1 MILNTNSLHYSN
13 QLVKSPQIYKKLHV
27 LLLFGMKMMK
37 KTLLATALLGMFA
50 SHSAVASQET
60 QELRKI
66 IEQQQK
72 VLKDLE
78 KRLEQTEQR
87 VEKTADVVESTAS
100 SKSATTIGGYGE
112 LHYNNI
118 SDNLNNTDKKE
129 FDFHR
134 FVLFVGHEFN
144 STTRFFSELEVEHSI
159 AGEGKKGEVELEQ
172 AYIEHDFNN
181 MFTGKA
187 GLFLM
192 PVGIINET
200 HEPTTFYGVERN
212 PVEKDIIPATWWE
225 GGLNLNIKAAP
236 GVAFDTAVTSG
247 LYLSQSSGYKIRSG
261 RQKVSEAKGED
272 LAYTGRVKY
281 TAVPGLELAAT
292 VQYQSDLTQGEAGV
306 DTASAT
312 LMTAHAIYNIENFTV
327 KALFAQWN
335 IDGAEAELLG
345 RDKQNGFYIE
355 PSYRIN
361 DQFGVFARYNEWD
374 NNAGDN
380 ADTKKKQTN
389 VGVNYWLHENV
400 VFKADYENIGGA
412 GDSDG
417 FNLGVGY
424 QF

>member
-1 MILNTNSLHYSN
+1 
-13 QLVKSPQIYKKLHV
+13 
-27 LLLFGMKMMK
+27 MK
-37 KTLLATALLGMFA
+37 KTLIAATLFSLLASNQVMA
-50 SHSAVASQET
+50 SDET
-60 QELRKI
+60 TELRQI

-78 KRLEQTEQR
+78 KRLEQTEKR
-87 VEKTADVVESTAS
+87 VEATADVVEASAS

-118 SDNLNNTDKKE
+118 SNNQTGEDKKE

-144 STTRFFSELEVEHSI
+144 SSTRFFSELEVEHSI
-159 AGEGKKGEVELEQ
+159 AGESQNGEVELEQ
-172 AYIEHDFNN
+172 AYIEHDFNE

-200 HEPTTFYGVERN
+200 HEPTAFYGVERN

-225 GGLNLNIKAAP
+225 GGINLNIKAAP
-236 GVAFDTAVTSG
+236 GLAFDTAITSG
-247 LYLSQSSGYKIRSG
+247 LYLDQSSGYKIRNG

-292 VQYQSDLTQGEAGV
+292 VQYQSDLTQGTADV
-306 DTASAT
+306 DSAAAT
-312 LMTAHAIYNIENFTV
+312 LLTAHAIYSIEHFTV
-327 KALFAQWN
+327 KALYAQWN
-335 IDGAEAELLG
+335 IDGKEAEALG

-355 PSYRIN
+355 PAYRIN
-361 DQFGVFARYNEWD
+361 EQFGVFARYNEWD
-374 NNAGDN
+374 NNAGDS

-412 GDSDG
+412 ADSDG

>member
-1 MILNTNSLHYSN
+1 
-13 QLVKSPQIYKKLHV
+13 
-27 LLLFGMKMMK
+27 MK
-37 KTLLATALLGMFA
+37 KTLIAATLFSLLASNQAMA
-50 SHSAVASQET
+50 SDET
-60 QELRKI
+60 TELRQI

-78 KRLEQTEQR
+78 KRLEQTEKR
-87 VEKTADVVESTAS
+87 VETTADVVEATAS

-118 SDNLNNTDKKE
+118 SNNQTGTDKKE

-159 AGEGKKGEVELEQ
+159 AGESQNGEVELEQ
-172 AYIEHDFNN
+172 AYIEHDFNE
-181 MFTGKA
+181 MLTAKA

-200 HEPTTFYGVERN
+200 HEPTVFYGVERN

-236 GVAFDTAVTSG
+236 GLAFDTAVTSG
-247 LYLSQSSGYKIRSG
+247 LYLDESSGYKIRNG

-292 VQYQSDLTQGEAGV
+292 VQYQSDLTQGTAGV
-306 DTASAT
+306 DSASAT
-312 LMTAHAIYNIENFTV
+312 LLTAHAIYSIENFTV
-327 KALFAQWN
+327 KALFAQWD
-335 IDGAEAELLG
+335 IDGKEAEALG

-361 DQFGVFARYNEWD
+361 EQFGVFARYNEWD
-374 NNAGDN
+374 NNAGDS

-412 GDSDG
+412 ADSDG